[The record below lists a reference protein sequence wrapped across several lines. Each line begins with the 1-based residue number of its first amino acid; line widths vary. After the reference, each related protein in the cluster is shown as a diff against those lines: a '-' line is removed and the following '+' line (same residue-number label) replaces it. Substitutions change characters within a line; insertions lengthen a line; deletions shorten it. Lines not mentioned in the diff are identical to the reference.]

1 MEEFIYR
8 NDIYIDQEHRYQL
21 DSIVNEL
28 GFDIEYENKYKI
40 IFELLTVFLLEIPE
54 KELLN
59 KKGER
64 LPIMFLLENVALNY
78 LTVNNMDEGITVN
91 YENIGKNI
99 LKKWDDNWLL

>member
-40 IFELLTVFLLEIPE
+40 IFELSNLGQTTAFLYTTSI
-54 KELLN
+54 
-59 KKGER
+59 
-64 LPIMFLLENVALNY
+64 FC
-78 LTVNNMDEGITVN
+78 
-91 YENIGKNI
+91 
-99 LKKWDDNWLL
+99 